1 MSMLKTY
8 IYSDFFLNSRTKWV
22 KHKLK
27 TFSQIYI
34 CFVKSIQKKKKKK
47 KKSKKKITWDL
58 GPAGRSG
65 APGVRKPLVVHQDPI
80 HPHLSR

>member
-8 IYSDFFLNSRTKWV
+8 IYSDFFIFIFLNSRKKWV

-34 CFVKSIQKKKKKK
+34 CFVKSIHKKKKRKK
-47 KKSKKKITWDL
+47 KQQQQQSL
-58 GPAGRSG
+58 
-65 APGVRKPLVVHQDPI
+65 RKHKTEIRV
-80 HPHLSR
+80 